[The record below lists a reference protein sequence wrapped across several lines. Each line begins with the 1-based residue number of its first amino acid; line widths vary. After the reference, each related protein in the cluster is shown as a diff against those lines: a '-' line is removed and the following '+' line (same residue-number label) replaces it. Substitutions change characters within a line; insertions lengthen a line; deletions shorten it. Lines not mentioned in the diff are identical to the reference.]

1 MTAPKSDDDRPSG
14 ALSQELAPDR
24 LMGRRY
30 EVKLSYTVDYRLS
43 VIAGPEDWQAVDE
56 AKVVANPTGCV
67 DASDWDLVNKDVE
80 AVEDIWMDDPRAPE
94 AAGWLDEPH
103 LPSEE
108 TFWDDSRHFEEV
120 DCDA

>member
-1 MTAPKSDDDRPSG
+1 
-14 ALSQELAPDR
+14 
-24 LMGRRY
+24 MGRKY
-30 EVKLSYTVDYRLS
+30 EVKLSYTVDYRLT

-56 AKVVANPTGCV
+56 AKVVANPAGCV

-108 TFWDDSRHFEEV
+108 TFWDDSRHFEGV
-120 DCDA
+120 GCDA

>member
-1 MTAPKSDDDRPSG
+1 MSQNTDATPTGEKE
-14 ALSQELAPDR
+14 QELDPDR

-67 DASDWDLVNKDVE
+67 GASDWDLVNKDVE